1 MLEYLYDAIRA
12 TAGSDIQ
19 IAAKVLDELGNP
31 IVEGCELVLH
41 IDDETMITVGGDYL
55 DGTWVFPIPAEFTKD
70 LKGRYWYCMKHH
82 NEQLCFKQ
90 AIYFV

>member
-19 IAAKVLDELGNP
+19 IAAKVFDDLGNP
-31 IVEGCELVLH
+31 IVEGCEFVLH
-41 IDDETMITVGGDYL
+41 IDDETMITVGGDYV
-55 DGTWVFPIPAEFTKD
+55 DDTWVFPIPAEFTKD

-82 NEQLCFKQ
+82 SEQLCFKQ